1 MSFERAFSSLAS
13 LGPGWVFWV
22 LVALSVLGLA
32 IAVDRI
38 VCLVASRDDIAGM
51 RIDLIESLQK
61 DAVLE
66 AIERLRRSSSFEAR
80 VAIAGLAAHEGGAG
94 AAEQRMAGA
103 SQQAKLTMEKN
114 LSVLATVGSNA
125 PFVGLLGTVI
135 GIIRAFRMLD
145 ASSGHVSSHLLG
157 EIGEALI
164 ATAVGLLVALPA
176 IAFYNAFQ
184 RAVATR
190 LARAEMLGHEVLAYY
205 NERGEARARGG
216 A

>member
-13 LGPGWVFWV
+13 HGPGWVFWM
-22 LVALSVLGLA
+22 LVALSVLAFA
-32 IAVDRI
+32 IAADRI
-38 VCLVASRDDIAGM
+38 VCLVATRDDVA
-51 RIDLIESLQK
+51 RLKSDLADSLRRS
-61 DAVLE
+61 AVVE
-66 AIERLRRSSSFEAR
+66 AMDRLRKSSSFEAK
-80 VAIAGLAAHEGGAG
+80 VALAGLSSHRVGAR
-94 AAEQRMAGA
+94 AAEERMAGA

-145 ASSGHVSSHLLG
+145 ASQGRVSAHLLG

-184 RAVATR
+184 RAVTTR
-190 LARAEMLGHEVLAYY
+190 IAQADVLGREVMAYLEE
-205 NERGEARARGG
+205 ERSGREDV
-216 A
+216 